1 MKSTKIAVSILV
13 IAVAFM
19 LGSFSAFAFG
29 IPSIPGVGSKGGG
42 STANAADVVKDTR
55 NSLYSFT
62 SAELGLLQAIGGY
75 EQLAAQQELL
85 NGMRAGDA
93 AASQEQIETLKNIHT
108 SAQPALEKKV
118 AENAKIDASQKAL
131 ASKSMVEY
139 VKGLVSTKNL
149 VGSIQGL
156 AKNPMAIGSDAGA
169 VLYAAKEVPGVV
181 TGGTSTTGTLIKYL
195 TANGVDTSE
204 AQKAADDL
212 GK

>member
-1 MKSTKIAVSILV
+1 MKISKFIASIL
-13 IAVAFM
+13 AVA
-19 LGSFSAFAFG
+19 LTVAIGSSSAFAFG
-29 IPSIPGVGSKGGG
+29 IPSIPGVGSGGG
-42 STANAADVVKDTR
+42 STANAGEVVMDTR

-75 EQLAAQQELL
+75 ENLAAQQELL
-85 NGMRAGDA
+85 KGMKAGDA
-93 AASQEQIETLKNIHT
+93 AASKEDLETLKTIHA

-118 AENAKIDASQKAL
+118 AENAKIDSAQKAL
-131 ASKSMVEY
+131 AGQSMVEY
-139 VKGLVSTKNL
+139 VKGLVSTKKL
-149 VGSIQGL
+149 VASIQGL

-181 TGGTSTTGTLIKYL
+181 TSGTSASGTLIKYL

-204 AQKAADDL
+204 AQKAAEDL